1 MSCYKLWGL
10 IKCSV
15 KNPTLLSFCLFFFF
29 GAKQNNLKFFFK
41 QETVDNRMAGLLGSL
56 GQR

>member
-1 MSCYKLWGL
+1 L
-10 IKCSV
+10 
-15 KNPTLLSFCLFFFF
+15 